1 MRRFITATCLLL
13 AMGFGHAALN
23 HHVWQMR
30 ASERREIPAG
40 YVLPS
45 KFSRILAFGHKGVLA
60 DFLFLKVSTFY
71 GERHLNITEFSD
83 DDWVYLVS
91 ALDVITDLD
100 PYFSDPYIMGQAILG
115 WEGRVSEAI
124 HLLEKGRKYRIW
136 DWRMPYY
143 IGFNYFY
150 FMEEYGRAAE
160 YMMEA
165 ARHPDSHAFLKPL
178 AARLSYYAG
187 KSQTGVLFL
196 REMIAE
202 SDSPNIQAALQV
214 RLQALESAALLENLI
229 ERFIAER
236 GVAPEKIE
244 DLVSEGYL
252 AELPVEPY
260 GGNWIILKTGRVF
273 STSKFTKREG

>member
-1 MRRFITATCLLL
+1 MRRLITATCLLL
-13 AMGFGHAALN
+13 VMGVSHTTLN
-23 HHVWQMR
+23 HRIWQMR

-45 KFSRILAFGHKGVLA
+45 KFSRMLALGHKGLLA

-71 GERHLNITEFSD
+71 GERHLNKTDLSD
-83 DDWVYLVS
+83 DDWAYLAS

-100 PYFSDPYIMGQAILG
+100 PHFSDPYILGQAILG
-115 WEGRVSEAI
+115 WEGMVSEAI
-124 HLLEKGRKYRIW
+124 HLLEKGHKYRYW

-165 ARHPDSHAFLKPL
+165 ARHSDSHAFLKPL

-196 REMIAE
+196 KEMIAE
-202 SDSPNIQAALQV
+202 SQSPNIQAALKV
-214 RLQALESAALLENLI
+214 RLQALEGAAYLENLI
-229 ERFIAER
+229 EKFIAER
-236 GVAPEKIE
+236 GVAPENIE
-244 DLVSEGYL
+244 DLLSAGYL
-252 AELPVEPY
+252 DELPVEPY
-260 GGNWIILKTGRVF
+260 GGRWIILKTGRVF
-273 STSKFTKREG
+273 STSKFTKRDG